1 MEKWK
6 SSATL
11 QSSPFPWGNSHIKE
25 WLTAVNATFTAQ
37 GSMVIAQSDMSW
49 PGEVDKCFPE
59 TVTLD
64 RDERIRSRENNFC
77 RHSEL

>member
-1 MEKWK
+1 
-6 SSATL
+6 
-11 QSSPFPWGNSHIKE
+11 
-25 WLTAVNATFTAQ
+25 
-37 GSMVIAQSDMSW
+37 MVIAQSDMSW